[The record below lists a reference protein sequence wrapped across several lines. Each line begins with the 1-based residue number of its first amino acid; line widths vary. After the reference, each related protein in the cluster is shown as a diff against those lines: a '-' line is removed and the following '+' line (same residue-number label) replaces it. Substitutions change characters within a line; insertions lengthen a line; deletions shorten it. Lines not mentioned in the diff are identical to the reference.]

1 MRAPARESPV
11 RTRRPPR
18 AHMSFSR
25 TVRKTPALDEAS
37 PSGEAE
43 SSAAAFFSSASVS
56 GKDMCARG
64 GRRVLT
70 GLSRVGLQ
78 SAVWMGPVFFQ
89 NYRLTFPLLDDNIIF
104 AAVIAYRMR
113 KCRNWQTSKTKDLVT
128 AMSCGFKSHLPQW
141 DTYFMDNAG
150 MAELADA
157 YGSGPYGS
165 NTMRVQVSFPAREKA
180 LR

>member
-1 MRAPARESPV
+1 MRAPTRGGPV
-11 RTRRPPR
+11 RTRRRPPR

-70 GLSRVGLQ
+70 GPPRVDAQ
-78 SAVWMGPVFFQ
+78 AAAVWTDPIFFQ
-89 NYRLTFPLLDDNIIF
+89 NYRLTFPPLDDNIIF

-113 KCRNWQTSKTKDLVT
+113 KCRNWQTSKTKDLVA
-128 AMSCGFKSHLPQW
+128 AMSCGFKSHLPQL
-141 DTYFMDNAG
+141 DTILWIMQEWRNWQ
-150 MAELADA
+150 
-157 YGSGPYGS
+157 
-165 NTMRVQVSFPAREKA
+165 TRTVQVRMVVIP
-180 LR
+180 